1 MAIEM
6 RDSKGKLK
14 GTWDKDTN
22 TVTIRDYVGKEKCD
36 ISFTLKPDG
45 TMELKEIKVN
55 KAA

>member
-14 GTWDKDTN
+14 GTWDKETN